1 MGQRSLLCRAGFLLL
16 LPLYL
21 AAANAQES
29 AVFGPMEN
37 LAVGKNSLTAFGET
51 AITVLGQT
59 YVVSPSVAVVIGA
72 KHYTAFQAIQFIQP
86 GAYVSIA
93 GTETVDGRRQ
103 AQEIIVSQRS
113 YVPGA
118 SDVFVS
124 GQVTAYDSTTGLAQ
138 IGSLQIDANA
148 SLAADP
154 SLKILIGSRL
164 DVFGTQAVLGGIVWA
179 TELKSISGT
188 GASVQSIS
196 GTGRSLDS
204 ISGTGTSVQSISG
217 TGTSVQSISG
227 TGASVQ
233 SISGTGKQTA

>member
-1 MGQRSLLCRAGFLLL
+1 
-16 LPLYL
+16 
-21 AAANAQES
+21 
-29 AVFGPMEN
+29 MEN
-37 LAVGKNSLTAFGET
+37 LAVGKNSLTAFGVT
-51 AITVLGQT
+51 NLTVLGQT
-59 YVVSPSVAVVIGA
+59 YEVAPSVAVVIGA
-72 KHYTAFQAIQFIQP
+72 KRYTAAQAIQFIQP

-93 GTETVDGRRQ
+93 GIESLNGRRQ

-124 GQVTAYDSTTGLAQ
+124 GLVTAYDTATGLAQ

-154 SLKILIGSRL
+154 SLKIPVGSQI
-164 DVFGTQAVLGGIVWA
+164 DVFGTQAALGGIVWA

-188 GASVQSIS
+188 GASVQSISGTGKSLDSISGTGKSLDSIS

-227 TGASVQ
+227 TGKSLDSISGTGTSVQ
-233 SISGTGKQTA
+233 SISGTGTPAA